1 VGGDEPFDAIDLQSV
16 GELLAPNKV
25 VSLAPTTV
33 TSRPATTTTTRRK
46 RARDD
51 NDNANAATQP
61 VETIA
66 AVDNMPVLF

>member
-1 VGGDEPFDAIDLQSV
+1 M
-16 GELLAPNKV
+16 
-25 VSLAPTTV
+25 

-51 NDNANAATQP
+51 NDNANAANQP

-66 AVDNMPVLF
+66 AFDNMPVLDGAATQVEAKKKRTSERL